1 MPQPHFNDKEYR
13 WYAVN
18 TYNTYEDK
26 AADLILQRRQTMDL
40 DKEISDVL
48 VPKEKQIEL
57 KNGQRVVVE
66 RRIFQGYILVQ
77 MKLTDQSWRLVRD
90 TPHVSGF
97 VGDGQAP
104 TPIEP
109 EEVDKIRKRMGVNEP
124 HHKIDYK
131 VGDVVCIIE
140 GAFKDQEGPVAE
152 IDTQKGKLKVL
163 INIFGRETPTELDVL
178 QVRSL

>member
-1 MPQPHFNDKEYR
+1 MARPQFEDNQQR

-26 AADLILQRRQTMDL
+26 AANLIQERRQTMGL
-40 DKEISDVL
+40 KEDIEEVL
-48 VPKEKQIEL
+48 VPKEKQVEL
-57 KNGQRVVVE
+57 KNGKRVVVE
-66 RRIFQGYILVQ
+66 RRIFQGYILVK
-77 MKLTDQSWRLVRD
+77 MKLNDQTWRAVRD

-97 VGDGQAP
+97 VGDGQQP
-104 TPIEP
+104 TPIE
-109 EEVDKIRKRMGVNEP
+109 EAEIEKIKKRMGVDEP
-124 HHKIDYK
+124 KHKIDYK

-140 GAFKDQEGPVAE
+140 GAFKDQEGPVSE

-178 QVRSL
+178 QVKSP